1 MNMNKVPIH
10 LIVAIALFLG
20 IGFLMAQNLMAQ
32 DATEIVKKA
41 NDKMEGVSSEIDM
54 VMTVVRPTWQR
65 TVSFRSWAKGRDY
78 SLTLITAPAKE
89 SGQSFLKLKNDMWS
103 WNPTINRMIKLPPS
117 MMAQGWMGSDYSND
131 DILKESS
138 IIVDYTHEIIG
149 NETIGEFNCYIIQLD
164 PKEEAAVVWGKI
176 LMWISK
182 EELYQLKVEYYD
194 EDDYLVKTH
203 LLSDIKFMYD
213 RKIPTHFEIIP
224 EDKPNQKT
232 LVNIKNAKF
241 DIKINE
247 SFFSQQNM
255 KYPNKQP

>member
-1 MNMNKVPIH
+1 MNRKRNLGLYKMT
-10 LIVAIALFLG
+10 IALCCTMLSMTSMD
-20 IGFLMAQNLMAQ
+20 LLAQ
-32 DATEIVKKA
+32 DATEIVRKA
-41 NDKMEGVSSEIDM
+41 NDKMEGVSSEMEM
-54 VMTVVRPTWQR
+54 VMTIVRPTWQR
-65 TVSFRSWAKGRDY
+65 TVSFKSWSLGRDY
-78 SLTLITAPAKE
+78 SLTLITAPSKE
-89 SGQSFLKLKNDMWS
+89 SGQTFLKLNNDMWS

-117 MMAQGWMGSDYSND
+117 MMSQGWMGSDYSND

-138 IIVDYTHEIIG
+138 IVVDYHHTFIG
-149 NETIGEFNCYIIQLD
+149 SDTIGGFNCYQIQLD

-182 EELYQLKVEYYD
+182 EELYQLRVEYFD
-194 EDDYLVKTH
+194 EDGYLVKTH

-232 LVNIKNAKF
+232 LGDIKQAKF
-241 DIKINE
+241 DIKIPE

-255 KYPNKQP
+255 QTVK

>member
-1 MNMNKVPIH
+1 MFVLLSIIFCIPAVIK
-10 LIVAIALFLG
+10 
-20 IGFLMAQNLMAQ
+20 AQ
-32 DATEIVKKA
+32 DAKEIIKKA
-41 NDKMEGVSSEIDM
+41 HNKMEGQSSQMEM

-65 TVSFRSWAKGRDY
+65 TVSFESWAKGRDY
-78 SLTLITAPAKE
+78 SLTMITAPAKE
-89 SGQSFLKLKNDMWS
+89 SGQTFLKLKNDMWS

-117 MMAQGWMGSDYSND
+117 MMSQGWMGSDYSND

-138 IIVDYTHEIIG
+138 IVVDYHHKIVG
-149 NETIGEFNCYIIQLD
+149 DSTITGYACYQIQLD

-176 LMWISK
+176 IMWVSK
-182 EELYQLKVEYYD
+182 KEYYQLRTEYFD

-232 LVNIKNAKF
+232 LVDITRVKFNIK
-241 DIKINE
+241 IPE

-255 KYPNKQP
+255 KTIK

>member
-1 MNMNKVPIH
+1 MKTTKFLTPVFFT
-10 LIVAIALFLG
+10 AIILLPAL
-20 IGFLMAQNLMAQ
+20 MQAQ
-32 DATEIVKKA
+32 DAREIVEKA
-41 NDKMEGVSSEIDM
+41 HNKMDGQSSEMEM

-65 TVSFRSWAKGRDY
+65 TVSFKSWAKGRDF
-78 SLTLITAPAKE
+78 SLTLITGPPKE

-117 MMAQGWMGSDYSND
+117 MLSQGWMGSDYSND

-138 IIVDYTHEIIG
+138 IVVDYTHQIIG
-149 NETIGEFNCYIIQLD
+149 NETIAGFDCYKIQLD

-176 LMWISK
+176 IMWVSK
-182 EELYQLKVEYYD
+182 EEYYQLRTEFFD

-203 LLSDIKFMYD
+203 ILSDIKFMYD

-232 LVNIKNAKF
+232 LVDITSVKF
-241 DIKINE
+241 DIKISE

-255 KYPNKQP
+255 KSIK